1 MQSFEDKTT
10 IKTLKETISNKQEMI
25 VSLQQQIDIQKT
37 FIEQETQKRS

>member
-25 VSLQQQIDIQKT
+25 DNLQQQINIQKSL
-37 FIEQETQKRS
+37 IDQETQKRG